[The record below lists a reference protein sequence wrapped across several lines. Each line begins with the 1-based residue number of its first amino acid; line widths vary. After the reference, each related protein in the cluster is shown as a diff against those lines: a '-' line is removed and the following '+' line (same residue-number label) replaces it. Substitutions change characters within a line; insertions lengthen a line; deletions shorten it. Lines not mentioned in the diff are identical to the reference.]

1 MSQEF
6 KLFSDACHER
16 WYKCL
21 SVSWIELI
29 KIQFPGD
36 LNLAEFVI
44 EFKFSWFV
52 SRIWQ

>member
-1 MSQEF
+1 M
-6 KLFSDACHER
+6 
-16 WYKCL
+16 
-21 SVSWIELI
+21 SWIELI

-52 SRIWQ
+52 NRMWL